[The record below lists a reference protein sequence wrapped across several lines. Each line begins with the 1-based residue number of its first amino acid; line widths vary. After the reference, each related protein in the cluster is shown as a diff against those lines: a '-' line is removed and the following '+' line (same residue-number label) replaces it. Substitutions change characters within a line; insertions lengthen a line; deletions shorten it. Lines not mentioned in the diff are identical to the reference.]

1 MRTNIEWVSPLG
13 LFAVLGVAC
22 ASACAAS
29 GTTGTGEPNGTE
41 NSGTNTSSGSGS
53 DDGGNGGSNG
63 GGGNE
68 NGSSGVSSGSNQG
81 GSGNSSSAASSGASS
96 SGSSSHTGSSASGG
110 GASTSSSSGASSAG
124 PSPTMLP
131 AISGTCPTI
140 AAGANG
146 TALTFAG
153 EPVNVFTGSGGG
165 GPLVMYWYPTGGS
178 EANAVELLDSEF
190 GQTNISAVT
199 GEGGMVVAFGT
210 SNGQGT
216 DTGDGVWF
224 TGDFTTADQVVA
236 CAISQLHIDTSRIF
250 VTGASAGGLQT
261 TWMSYARSGYVA
273 AAVTLSGG
281 LEEVGGFSGTPTT
294 LQDPTNVP
302 SVMAVHG
309 AEGSDVVVIDFAVA
323 SAAWEADI
331 ATKHGFSMDCNTGGG
346 HVSGPPQILPGMWQF
361 MVDHPFKV
369 SPQPYPPIPA
379 VYPSYCEIG
388 PRAADGGV
396 P

>member
-1 MRTNIEWVSPLG
+1 
-13 LFAVLGVAC
+13 
-22 ASACAAS
+22 
-29 GTTGTGEPNGTE
+29 
-41 NSGTNTSSGSGS
+41 
-53 DDGGNGGSNG
+53 
-63 GGGNE
+63 
-68 NGSSGVSSGSNQG
+68 
-81 GSGNSSSAASSGASS
+81 
-96 SGSSSHTGSSASGG
+96 
-110 GASTSSSSGASSAG
+110 
-124 PSPTMLP
+124 MLP
-131 AISGTCPTI
+131 TVSGTCPTI
-140 AAGANG
+140 AKNASAS
-146 TALTFAG
+146 TLTFAG
-153 EPVNVFTGSGGG
+153 EPVEVWTGTGG

-178 EANAVELLDSEF
+178 ADSLLSFDEF
-190 GQTNISAVT
+190 GQTNIDAVT
-199 GEGGMVVAFGT
+199 AAGGIVASFGA

-216 DTGDGVWF
+216 NTGDDVWY

-236 CAISQLHIDTSRIF
+236 CAIQQLDIDTTRIF

-281 LEEVGGFSGTPTT
+281 LTGENGFYLTPTT

-309 AEGSDVVVIDFAVA
+309 AEGVDVVGIDFAIA
-323 SAAWEADI
+323 SSAWEEDI
-331 ATKHGFSMDCNTGGG
+331 KSKGGFSLDCNTQGG

-388 PRAADGGV
+388 PREPDGGAL
-396 P
+396 